1 MAAYDLAPA
10 STAAMAASNS
20 DVSVCRTPRGSR
32 GSGTPS
38 RHASKPG
45 QSPSSSARSPAGR
58 SWSCSRTGQI
68 RENDEAGTVFHR
80 DHGTQHPHDLGNRAC
95 TASKRQNTHQVIN
108 RAARHYAGALVPKEF
123 VEAGKSAFAWHSIDA
138 ELAQLTYDSTHSPD
152 VSALTRAESASIRA
166 LTFTSTRVRIELELV
181 ESSMLGQILP
191 VQPATIEVQARD
203 DAEQA
208 ITTDEAGY
216 FSIHPIPR
224 GPFRLRCR
232 LTVGS
237 DILTS
242 WITLLGTSGRAERQ
256 TRRTR

>member
-45 QSPSSSARSPAGR
+45 QSPSSSAWSPAGR

-108 RAARHYAGALVPKEF
+108 RAARHYAGPLEDH
-123 VEAGKSAFAWHSIDA
+123 EA
-138 ELAQLTYDSTHSPD
+138 Q
-152 VSALTRAESASIRA
+152 
-166 LTFTSTRVRIELELV
+166 
-181 ESSMLGQILP
+181 
-191 VQPATIEVQARD
+191 QARGPAVLPS
-203 DAEQA
+203 AEVL
-208 ITTDEAGY
+208 
-216 FSIHPIPR
+216 
-224 GPFRLRCR
+224 LR
-232 LTVGS
+232 
-237 DILTS
+237 
-242 WITLLGTSGRAERQ
+242 
-256 TRRTR
+256 